1 MNQAR
6 ASTPICRRF
15 FLKLSVCLVLLCS
28 VCFAGCLWPQPQNKT
43 TALAADPLEIT
54 HTHYYDYNGTSVL
67 TGIITN
73 KGTASLTNVSLQ
85 AEGYTNNTLYQQGYA
100 SSETGI
106 KSVILPGASSPFMI
120 KLKDIA
126 AHRTDTTL
134 PALSQGALKVGKVSS
149 TSKLIAN
156 KMANRPTS
164 ITAEKLALRYR
175 IKPGP
180 GYTLSDAKPY
190 PFSII
195 NSKAEVFKKSF
206 SVTGEVYNAGGE
218 NVASTVVAAVF
229 YQKDGTVLGVFTASL
244 PGTLNPERTAAFQ
257 IDVPK
262 ATFPITP
269 ARTEVFAYKLTS

>member
-6 ASTPICRRF
+6 TSTPICWHF

-28 VCFAGCLWPQPQNKT
+28 VCSAGCLWPQPQNKT
-43 TALAADPLEIT
+43 TALAPDPLKIT

-85 AEGYTNNTLYQQGYA
+85 ADGYTNSTLYQQGYA

-126 AHRTDTTL
+126 AHRTNATS
-134 PALSQGALKVGKVSS
+134 PALSRGRLKAAKVSS
-149 TSKLIAN
+149 ASPLVAN
-156 KMANRPTS
+156 KMANRSTS
-164 ITAEKLALRYR
+164 VTTEKLALRYR
-175 IKPGP
+175 IKPEP
-180 GYTLSDAKPY
+180 GYTLSDARPY

-195 NSKAEVFKKSF
+195 NGKAAVFKKNI
-206 SVTGEVYNAGGE
+206 SVNGEVYNGGGE
-218 NVASTVVAAVF
+218 NVTSTVVAAVF

-244 PGTLNPERTAAFQ
+244 PGTVNPKRTAAFQ

-262 ATFPITP
+262 ATFPTTP